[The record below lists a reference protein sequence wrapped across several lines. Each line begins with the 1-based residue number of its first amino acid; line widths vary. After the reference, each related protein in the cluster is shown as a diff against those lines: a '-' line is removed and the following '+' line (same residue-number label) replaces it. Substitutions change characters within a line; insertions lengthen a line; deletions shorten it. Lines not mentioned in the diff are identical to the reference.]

1 MVNLFD
7 SLEECSSIDAG
18 QVEKE
23 NANHAR
29 ESLSGLRQLAKKTYN
44 PKPSSDAKAHA
55 KRMLKDPYR
64 RAPNKAQYWPKPSQ
78 YVHNQLED
86 AKVWLSVHRSELPPE
101 IENEN
106 GRLNGNCRLEVT
118 GFDDMVADAAIAD
131 SSREDD
137 TVGLFYVGGHSCYF
151 TLEATASAVA
161 GQCPEFDDAVGA
173 RGVHD
178 EHIRTALLQVRGEK
192 FKQYREAQAKRFRWR
207 GMQEYRAIGRAD
219 ELLAQGVTLKK
230 ANSGAIECPS
240 QERLNELLNYDYD
253 TGELTWAVARGRC
266 KAGAVACSIDRS
278 KVRTRIDGKLFCS
291 ARLVWKL
298 VTGEDAGDS
307 TIDFV
312 NGDATDLRWDNL
324 SIQHAATS
332 SEGDAMERERA
343 IIGGKYDAQCMTSKG
358 KLTIGTFDTEREA
371 VEARRIFVKA
381 MTYAA

>member
-1 MVNLFD
+1 MDNLFE

-29 ESLSGLRQLAKKTYN
+29 ESLAGLRQLAKKTYN

-86 AKVWLSVHRSELPPE
+86 AKIWLSTHRSELPPE

-118 GFDDMVADAAIAD
+118 GYDDMVADAAIAD

-137 TVGLFYVGGHSCYF
+137 TVGLFYVGGHSCYAS
-151 TLEATASAVA
+151 LESTAATVA
-161 GQCPEFDDAVGA
+161 GKCPEFDEAVGA

-178 EHIRTALLQVRGEK
+178 EHIRTVLLQVRGEK
-192 FKQYREAQAKRFRWR
+192 FKQYRSHQAKMFRWR

-219 ELLAQGVTLKK
+219 ELLSQGVTLKK

-240 QERLNELLNYDYD
+240 QERLNELLNYDPD
-253 TGELTWAVARGRC
+253 TGELTWAVSRGRC
-266 KAGAVACSIDRS
+266 KAGAVACTERKGKKMIQ
-278 KVRTRIDGKLFCS
+278 IDGVIYYAS
-291 ARLVWKL
+291 RIIWKL

-312 NGDATDLRWDNL
+312 NGDATDLRWANL

-332 SEGDAMERERA
+332 GEGSATERERQTFDNV
-343 IIGGKYDAQCMTSKG
+343 YRAQCTTSAG
-358 KLTIGTFDTEREA
+358 ICTIGVFDTEREA
-371 VEARRIFVKA
+371 IEARRIFVKA

>member
-29 ESLSGLRQLAKKTYN
+29 ESLAGLRQLAKKTYN

-86 AKVWLSVHRSELPPE
+86 AKLWLSVNRSELPPE

-118 GFDDMVADAAIAD
+118 GFDEMVADAAIAD

-137 TVGLFYVGGHSCYF
+137 TVGLFYVGGHSCYAS
-151 TLEATASAVA
+151 LESTASADDEDLKLLRDFGMVA
-161 GQCPEFDDAVGA
+161 SVYSYLM
-173 RGVHD
+173 
-178 EHIRTALLQVRGEK
+178 TVRGEK
-192 FKQYREAQAKRFRWR
+192 FKQYHSHQAKMFRWR

-240 QERLNELLNYDYD
+240 QERLNELLSYDPV

-266 KAGAVACSIDRS
+266 AAGAVAYL
-278 KVRTRIDGKLFCS
+278 TRKDGKLRTRVDGVDYYTS
-291 ARLVWKL
+291 RLVWRL
-298 VTGEDAGDS
+298 VTGEDAGAS

-312 NGDATDLRWDNL
+312 NGDAADLRWANL
-324 SIQHAATS
+324 SIQHSATS
-332 SEGDAMERERA
+332 SEGDAVERERV
-343 IIGGKYDAQCMTSKG
+343 ILGGEYYAQCMTSKG
-358 KLTIGTFDTEREA
+358 KVKIGVFATEREA
-371 VEARRIFVKA
+371 TEARRIFVKA